1 VKGPA
6 AKAKVETTADAQGL
20 LSQKLD
26 AMLKD
31 ADGELMAS
39 LGNSIKI
46 LNQLLKLFLLLMEL
60 LLLKNIVKN

>member
-6 AKAKVETTADAQGL
+6 KAKAKL
-20 LSQKLD
+20 KLPLMHKVVISEIR

-31 ADGELMAS
+31 AKIDGELMAS

-46 LNQLLKLFLLLMEL
+46 LNQLLKVLLQT
-60 LLLKNIVKN
+60 VCCY